1 MAFDA
6 VLGTQQ
12 FTEKQVAAG
21 GHGPFGVSWPVKT
34 GQGTL
39 EAGTVVALDENQE
52 LVPYGDTGKVIGTGD
67 GTTKDFSGTLDS
79 KPLQPGTVVV
89 SDGTQTLYDDGCG
102 RLYGDG
108 NGTVNYE
115 TAEVSASFASA
126 PGNKDRVK
134 ASAKKRLFG
143 VLANKVDT
151 TKESVALVYRHGT
164 VNKAAL
170 LVDGAAITDADV
182 ARLVEIGIYPI

>member
-21 GHGPFGVSWPVKT
+21 GHGPFGIAWPVKAD
-34 GQGTL
+34 QGVL
-39 EAGTVVALDENQE
+39 EAGTVVAVDENNK
-52 LVPYGDTGKVIGTGD
+52 LVPYGETSKEIGTGD
-67 GTTKDFSGTLDS
+67 GSNKDFSGSLDA

-89 SDGTQTLYDDGCG
+89 TDGTQTLCDDGCG

-108 NGTVNYE
+108 SGTVNYE
-115 TAEVSASFASA
+115 TAKVNASFTAAPDNGATVSAS
-126 PGNKDRVK
+126 
-134 ASAKKRLFG
+134 AKRRLFG

-151 TKESVALVYRHGT
+151 TKETVAVVYRHGT

-170 LVDGAAITDADV
+170 LVDGAAIDDADV
-182 ARLVEIGIYPI
+182 ARLVEIGIYSI